1 MIYVNKVIGFLQAYP
16 IVVLAIGILIL
27 LIFLYKRPK
36 TFFVLAVVAVVIYL
50 VFTIAEVGTKQKTG
64 MIKKSTGPR
73 NISNAHPIGM

>member
-16 IVVLAIGILIL
+16 IVALAIGILIL

-50 VFTIAEVGTKQKTG
+50 VFSIAEVGTKQKGG
-64 MIKKSTGPR
+64 MIKQSTGPR
-73 NISNAHPIGM
+73 NTSQIHLIGL